1 MSGDSSG
8 DSSGDEEHVETGKAA
23 SFKNL
28 PASVRKMKAESS
40 DSSKESNEDELEDV
54 NGFRL
59 IDIAILAAVFES
71 LLCPSCKQGHVVFE
85 EDKESKMGL
94 ASLLILKCTTRKCSF
109 YKSFYTSA
117 KEALGIDPGY
127 HCRKACK
134 KLDHDRIRHSRRKSQ
149 EESKK
154 RRRQLRNYKKGF
166 TETLEAREGPSY
178 EAGAF

>member
-1 MSGDSSG
+1 MRGDSSG
-8 DSSGDEEHVETGKAA
+8 DSSGDEEHVETEKAA

-71 LLCPSCKQGHVVFE
+71 LLFPACKQGHVVFD

-109 YKSFYTSA
+109 YKSVCTSYYGKA
-117 KEALGIDPGY
+117 IRQNTHDIDCMQNAVMAIW
-127 HCRKACK
+127 H
-134 KLDHDRIRHSRRKSQ
+134 HSKS
-149 EESKK
+149 
-154 RRRQLRNYKKGF
+154 
-166 TETLEAREGPSY
+166 
-178 EAGAF
+178 